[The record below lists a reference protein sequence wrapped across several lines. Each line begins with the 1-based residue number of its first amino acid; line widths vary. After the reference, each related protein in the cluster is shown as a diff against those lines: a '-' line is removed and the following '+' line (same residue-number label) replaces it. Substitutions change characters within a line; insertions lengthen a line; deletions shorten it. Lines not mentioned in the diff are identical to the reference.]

1 MWANW
6 KSNGF
11 TKGGRP
17 ICDWKAVIDSWVC
30 QGFLPSQKKL
40 AERAANKLPV
50 RHLI

>member
-11 TKGGRP
+11 TNGGRR
-17 ICDWKAVIDSWVC
+17 IRDWKAVIDSRAC

-40 AERAANKLPV
+40 AERTAKNGI
-50 RHLI
+50 RRNLI